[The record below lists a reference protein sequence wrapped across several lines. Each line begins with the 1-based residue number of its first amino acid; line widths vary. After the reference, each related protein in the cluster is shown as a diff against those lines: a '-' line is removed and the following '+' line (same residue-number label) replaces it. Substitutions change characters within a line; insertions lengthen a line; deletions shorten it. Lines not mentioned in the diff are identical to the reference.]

1 MREQLFVCSLF
12 FSCAVQAVC
21 FRCGYTFQNRTYHGF
36 HQALILACSS
46 CGTVLYENTKPVFN
60 EQETD
65 ETKEKID
72 QFANGLDDR
81 IYAAKIL
88 NAADAIRKGEYPPEG
103 SDFKYPAKLESC
115 KKVIKAANIVSIDR
129 VFLDF
134 RGKWGIT
141 EVISS
146 AGMRALFSNHHY
158 GKQDLNDAGEISNI
172 IKTASESYRTMALN
186 EEVQALSKIKYRN
199 SLRDAIY
206 KLADKMAER

>member
-1 MREQLFVCSLF
+1 MKVNFNLREQLFGCSLF
-12 FSCAVQAVC
+12 FSCAVQDFC
-21 FRCGYTFQNRTYHGF
+21 IRCDYIFQNRTYHGF

-72 QFANGLDDR
+72 QFANGSDDR

-88 NAADAIRKGEYPPEG
+88 NAA
-103 SDFKYPAKLESC
+103 
-115 KKVIKAANIVSIDR
+115 NIVSIDR
-129 VFLDF
+129 IFLDF